1 MRFLAEGEQLELATA
16 DLANVDSRQEL
27 LRRYALLHRHADS
40 IQPWL
45 PSRHRDGLALLED
58 FAANPRATV
67 DLDAPAADILTLS
80 LKGTFVPF
88 ERLWIRTLLRGQR
101 FARPRAARQLA
112 HRPHAEGLR
121 YPRGAAR

>member
-1 MRFLAEGEQLELATA
+1 MRFLAEGEPLELATA

-40 IQPWL
+40 IQSWL

-67 DLDAPAADILTLS
+67 DLDAPAAEVLLCQ
-80 LKGTFVPF
+80 LKGTFLPF
-88 ERLWIRTLLRGQR
+88 ERLWIRTLLRAAL
-101 FARPRAARQLA
+101 ARARAA
-112 HRPHAEGLR
+112 
-121 YPRGAAR
+121 